1 MIRVITATH
10 KPYWMPTDP
19 LYLPLQVGR
28 AGHLTFDIA
37 GDDTG
42 DHISG
47 KNANYCELTGLYW
60 AWKNLDVSY
69 LGLDHYRR
77 HFTLQRFSKRKQDVL
92 SEADAREIL
101 KTTDVILPK
110 KRHYII
116 ETTYSQYAHAH
127 HAVDL
132 DVTRVILTE
141 KYPEYV
147 NAFDRVMKQRAGH
160 RFNMFIMKRGL
171 ADQYCTWLFSVLFE
185 LESRLDIHDYTDND
199 KRVFGF
205 VGERL
210 LDVWLLKN
218 GISYKELPYIFL
230 DRQNWIDNGLR
241 FIGRKIKGAKL
252 T

>member
-1 MIRVITATH
+1 MIRVITAAH
-10 KPYWMPTDP
+10 KPYWIPKDP
-19 LYLPLQVGR
+19 MYLPLHVGR
-28 AGHLTFDIA
+28 ACHPPFDIA

-42 DHISG
+42 DNISE

-60 AWKNLDVSY
+60 AWKNLDASY

-77 HFTLQRFSKRKQDVL
+77 HFTLHRFSKQKQDVL
-92 SEADAREIL
+92 SEAEAREIF

-116 ETTYSQYAHAH
+116 ETNYSQYAHAH
-127 HAVDL
+127 HAADL
-132 DVTRVILTE
+132 DVTRDILTE

-147 NAFDRVMKQRAGH
+147 KTFDCVMRRRSGH
-160 RFNMFIMKRGL
+160 RFNMFIMKREL

-185 LESRLDIHDYTDND
+185 LESRLDIRDYTDND

-210 LDVWLLKN
+210 LDVWLIKN
-218 GISYKELPYIFL
+218 NIDYKDVPYIFMEK
-230 DRQNWIDNGLR
+230 QNWFKKIIM
-241 FIGRKIKGAKL
+241 FIGRKIGIRKD
-252 T
+252 